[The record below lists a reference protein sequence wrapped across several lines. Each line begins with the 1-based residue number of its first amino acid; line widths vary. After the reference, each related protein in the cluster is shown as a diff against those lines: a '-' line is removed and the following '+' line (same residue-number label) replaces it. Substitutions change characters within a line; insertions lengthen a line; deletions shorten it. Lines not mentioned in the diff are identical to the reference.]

1 MRFAC
6 AASRASVRQ
15 DRFGNVERLS
25 ASTKHSPLVLPVS
38 SGCVPIA
45 ILDNLLLHKVL
56 KSGMRHDAPIPFL
69 SGGGR
74 ATELILSRDWS
85 NHPLGQPEEWPEG
98 LKVSLS
104 LVLNSPES
112 MILCWGPQLHFFFNE
127 TYIPL
132 LGPRVEWAMGAL
144 FDEVWSDALEQ
155 AHPIIADAMSGK
167 SQRFNDLYWKLATDR
182 GMADTWWTFSY
193 SRILGADGEV
203 AGLFIFTNET
213 TAKVLADKAL
223 RESTERQRQTLQQ
236 MPGFVSILSG
246 PEHRFE
252 YVNDAYVEISGA
264 RDFLGRTVR
273 EVFPELHNQGFYEL
287 LDKVYATGE
296 SYSAQAMPIHL
307 DNRAA
312 DQADRYIDLR
322 YEPVRDPGGAVSG
335 IFVGGYDVTEQVRAQ
350 RALAE
355 ANQNL
360 AQRVN
365 TTVRELMATEDALR
379 QAQKMEAVGQLTGG
393 LAHDFNNLL
402 AAITGSLELMQRQ
415 IAQGRTTEI
424 GRYVTVAQGAAR
436 RAAALT
442 HRLLAFSRRQ
452 TLDPKAVD
460 VNQLVAGME
469 ELIRR
474 TVGPAVHME
483 TVAAADLWATLV
495 DASQLESALLN
506 LCINARD
513 AMPHGGRITVET
525 ENVWM
530 DDRAAR
536 AQGLGAGHY
545 VTLSVTDTGAGM
557 TPEVQAKAF
566 DPFFTT
572 KPMGQGTGLGLSMI
586 YGFAQ
591 QSGGQVR
598 IRSEVGVGT
607 TMCIYLPRHTGAK
620 DDGPSSE
627 KQPVPLGPQNGTV
640 LVVDDE
646 SAVRMLMGEVLQQQ
660 GYTVLEASDG
670 STGLRTLLSDAAID
684 LLVTDVGLPGGM
696 NGRQL
701 ADAARTARPQLKVLF
716 VTGYAENALVGNG
729 HLEPGMA
736 VMTKP
741 FSIDDFSMRVRE
753 MI

>member
-1 MRFAC
+1 VALVV
-6 AASRASVRQ
+6 ASGTVHRR
-15 DRFGNVERLS
+15 
-25 ASTKHSPLVLPVS
+25 
-38 SGCVPIA
+38 
-45 ILDNLLLHKVL
+45 L

-74 ATELILSRDWS
+74 ATELILRRDWS
-85 NHPLGQPEEWPEG
+85 GHPLGQPEQWPEG
-98 LKVSLS
+98 LKVALS

-132 LGPRVEWAMGAL
+132 LGPRVDWAMGAL

-155 AHPIIADAMSGK
+155 AHPIIAEAMAGR
-167 SQRFNDLYWKLATDR
+167 SQRFNDLHWKLSTDR

-213 TAKVLADKAL
+213 TAKVLADTAL

-296 SYSAQAMPIHL
+296 SYSAQATPIHL

-312 DQADRYIDLR
+312 DEADRYIDLR
-322 YEPVRDPGGAVSG
+322 YEPVRDPRGAVTG
-335 IFVGGYDVTEQVRAQ
+335 IFVGGYDVTEQVKAQ

-365 TTVRELMATEDALR
+365 STVRELMATEDALR

-402 AAITGSLELMQRQ
+402 TAITGSLELMQRQ

-424 GRYVTVAQGAAR
+424 NRYVTVAQGAAR

-474 TVGPAVHME
+474 TVGPAIHME
-483 TVAAADLWATLV
+483 TIGAANLWATLV

-513 AMPHGGRITVET
+513 AMPHGGRITMET
-525 ENVWM
+525 ANVWM
-530 DDRAAR
+530 EAQAAR
-536 AQGLGAGHY
+536 AQGLAAGQY

-598 IRSEVGVGT
+598 IHSEVGVGT
-607 TMCIYLPRHTGAK
+607 TMCIYLPRHTGTQ
-620 DDGPSSE
+620 DNSLPSD
-627 KQPVPLGPQNGTV
+627 KPFVPLSSQNGTV

-660 GYTVLEASDG
+660 GYTVLEAVDG
-670 STGLRTLLSDAAID
+670 TTGLRVLQSDAVID

-701 ADAARTARPQLKVLF
+701 ADAARTVRPQLKILF

-741 FSIDDFSMRVRE
+741 FSIDEFGMRVRE

>member
-15 DRFGNVERLS
+15 DRFGNDERLS

-670 STGLRTLLSDAAID
+670 GTGLRTLLSDAAID